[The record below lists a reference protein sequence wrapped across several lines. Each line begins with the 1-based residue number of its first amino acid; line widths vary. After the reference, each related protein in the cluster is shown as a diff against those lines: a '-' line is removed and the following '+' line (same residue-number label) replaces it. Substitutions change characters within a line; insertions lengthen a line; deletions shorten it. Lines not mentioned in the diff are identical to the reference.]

1 MNSDNLCCAH
11 KCVIGNAYIS
21 GMRPTPLD
29 SNPLAGAD
37 ATMNFAFR
45 APKAAHPDV
54 PALDILSL
62 ILGHGDSSR
71 LVRRLRLE
79 NPLVTSVSAG
89 NFNPFDEGLFSITTH
104 FRPENFQGIKKILF
118 EEIESVLT
126 VPLDPEEL
134 GRAKLNLEAD
144 EIFSLETVD
153 GLARKVGV
161 FQTLLKDPN
170 FIQKY
175 LKRVHTLTPK
185 DILDV
190 ARKYL
195 RSDRANVTLMINEK
209 EASRLPE
216 AELKT
221 AAKELASMLSGA
233 TKIKVS
239 FKKAGA
245 RPPRFVAP
253 ALTVSKHV
261 NPIVKHVLP
270 NGALVILKRNPEI
283 PIFHLKAG
291 FRGGVRL
298 EEKSNLGVTT
308 LLSNTWTGGS
318 ANFSENRIAGIIEG
332 CAGTISS
339 FGGRNSIGLTLES
352 LSAHRKEAGEVF
364 CDVMAQPLFPQ
375 EIVERE
381 AQVQWEY
388 LRTKVD
394 HPASVAAQIFMENIF
409 RGHPYERDL
418 NSGLKHEERFPLDP
432 LQKDLRLFTKSEK
445 EQSHIIIGYRGIT
458 FQDPDRYTLEVLEAI
473 LAGQGGRLFR
483 ELREKAS
490 LAYSVSP
497 FNMKG
502 IDTGYFGVYI
512 GCSPEKGPKAIEM
525 IKEEL
530 QKMVDY
536 EPTEEEVLR
545 AKRYLVGRNHI
556 DLQRNGTQASSILF
570 DEIYDIDCRETFK
583 FADHLKEITAEDIKR
598 LAGRLVGTHSVT
610 VAVGPTQPW

>member
-1 MNSDNLCCAH
+1 M
-11 KCVIGNAYIS
+11 
-21 GMRPTPLD
+21 
-29 SNPLAGAD
+29 
-37 ATMNFAFR
+37 
-45 APKAAHPDV
+45 
-54 PALDILSL
+54 
-62 ILGHGDSSR
+62 
-71 LVRRLRLE
+71 
-79 NPLVTSVSAG
+79 
-89 NFNPFDEGLFSITTH
+89 
-104 FRPENFQGIKKILF
+104 
-118 EEIESVLT
+118 
-126 VPLDPEEL
+126 DPEEL

-418 NSGLKHEERFPLDP
+418 LGTLETTKKIDTTQVTNHWKKMVSPKNLVLVAVGDFKPDQQLKYFETLTKNLNSGLKHEERFPLDP

-598 LAGRLVGTHSVT
+598 LAGRLVGTHAVT